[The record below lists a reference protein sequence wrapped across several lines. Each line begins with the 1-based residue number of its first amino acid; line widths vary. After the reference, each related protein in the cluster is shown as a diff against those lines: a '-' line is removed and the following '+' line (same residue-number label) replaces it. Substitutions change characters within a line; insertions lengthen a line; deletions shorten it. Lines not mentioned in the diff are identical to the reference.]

1 MNRRLMMAQSKYNI
15 RHELEVNKADLKIMI
30 WGNTWHTT
38 TTNQTV
44 IVGYFDAYD
53 GKTYPIVIGA
63 TRASASVGQRYV
75 GSSTKATANFNYNG
89 TELYHN
95 LPNGNYHMA
104 TGTKMWTDLP
114 YLLHLNAVTGV
125 DKYGLT
131 GQTQTSVFREA
142 AEDLLDYYL
151 GKI

>member
-1 MNRRLMMAQSKYNI
+1 MNRRLMMAQSKYSI
-15 RHELEVNKADLKIMI
+15 RHELEVNQAGLKIMI

-44 IVGYFDAYD
+44 IVGYFDAYN

-63 TRASASVGQRYV
+63 TSASAAVNQRYIV
-75 GSSTKATANFNYNG
+75 PSPTKSFNYNG
-89 TELYHN
+89 TKLYHN
-95 LPNGNYHMA
+95 LPNGDYHMA
-104 TGTKMWTDLP
+104 TGTAMRTELP
-114 YLLHLNAVTGV
+114 FLLHLNAVTGV
-125 DKYGLT
+125 DKYGST
-131 GQTQTSVFREA
+131 EQTLTSVFREA